1 MKKGTMTLVSY
12 FSRVPEQQGDAKQR
26 ATPSSAPDLLI
37 NLYLI
42 IFLLTLCLLLF
53 LLGVVI
59 EDMEVDNANAPNRH

>member
-1 MKKGTMTLVSY
+1 MTLISY
-12 FSRVPEQQGDAKQR
+12 VSRVPEQQGHAEQQV
-26 ATPSSAPDLLI
+26 TPSSAPDLII

-42 IFLLTLCLLLF
+42 IFLLTFCLLLF

>member
-1 MKKGTMTLVSY
+1 MTLVSY
-12 FSRVPEQQGDAKQR
+12 FSRVPEQHGDAKQQ
-26 ATPSSAPDLLI
+26 ATPSLAPDLII

-42 IFLLTLCLLLF
+42 IFLLTFCLLLF

>member
-1 MKKGTMTLVSY
+1 MTLVSY
-12 FSRVPEQQGDAKQR
+12 FSRVPEQQGDAEQQ
-26 ATPSSAPDLLI
+26 ATPSLAPDLII

-42 IFLLTLCLLLF
+42 IFLLTFCLLLF